1 MVQCWHDKDYDFQD
15 IVYLLIIS
23 VPRNKQK
30 TETGKQEQV
39 QRWTTGSMRIKGSTE

>member
-1 MVQCWHDKDYDFQD
+1 MVQCRHYKDSAFLD

-39 QRWTTGSMRIKGSTE
+39 QRWTTGSIRIKGSTE